1 MGNIDQLAKEVGA
14 SVEGAKIAI
23 GEHKLDAIVPST
35 VAPAAVLTAS
45 TTFYGLIGTVP
56 KPCKLVA
63 GNIRSEAA
71 GVGGTTTIDI
81 LKVPSGTAIA
91 SGTAVVTQVIGN
103 ALVAATDTKLAP
115 LATGVENIAAGC
127 QLWAKIVAAAG
138 ETLKPVAISLT
149 LKT

>member
-1 MGNIDQLAKEVGA
+1 MGNIEQLAKEVGA

-23 GEHKLDAIVPST
+23 GEYKLDSIAPST
-35 VAPAAVLTAS
+35 IAPATALTAS

-56 KPCKLVA
+56 KACKLVA

-71 GVGGTTTIDI
+71 GVGATTTIDI

-91 SGTAVVTQVIGN
+91 SGTAIVTQILAN
-103 ALVAATDTKLAP
+103 ALTAATDKKLAP
-115 LATGVENIAAGC
+115 VATGVENIAEGC
-127 QLWAKIVAAAG
+127 QLWAKIVTQVS